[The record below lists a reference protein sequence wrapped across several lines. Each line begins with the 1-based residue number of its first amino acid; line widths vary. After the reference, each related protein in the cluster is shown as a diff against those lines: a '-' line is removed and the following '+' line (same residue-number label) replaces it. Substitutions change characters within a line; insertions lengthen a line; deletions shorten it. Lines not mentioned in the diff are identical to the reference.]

1 MLLIVALSDDS
12 REILGG
18 FEANISDHIFMLIGI
33 IKLRIIKLGVIKLGV
48 IK

>member
-1 MLLIVALSDDS
+1 VLLIVALSEDS

-18 FEANISDHIFMLIGI
+18 FEVNILDHIFMQIG
-33 IKLRIIKLGVIKLGV
+33 IIKLGVIKLGF